1 MMRRLLIVLA
11 IFALTGCEPYRFSM
25 GEGNV
30 IGAKIRSPLHTVDK
44 GKFRA
49 TVRDTGIIS
58 FGRYGVT
65 QFHTTFQLRLDRGEG
80 AILSSRGMVR
90 DHIFDRGISLRFDR
104 DGVEIDS
111 SGKPLRTIA
120 GVGFAQDSLLD
131 VHVFSDAHI
140 FQVVADCDT
149 LIRMRYLR
157 SMEPDEMLLQALPN
171 SEVTMINPVWEYLP
185 WFD

>member
-1 MMRRLLIVLA
+1 MKHTVTGLLLLLLV
-11 IFALTGCEPYRFSM
+11 GCGDPYRFSM
-25 GEGNV
+25 GEGNF
-30 IGAKIRSPLHTVDK
+30 IGAKIRSPLSSVTK
-44 GKFRA
+44 GKS
-49 TVRDTGIIS
+49 VVQLRDTGMIS

-65 QFHTTFQLRLDRGEG
+65 QFHTTFFLRLDQGEG
-80 AILSSRGMVR
+80 ARLSARGMIR
-90 DHIFDRGISLRFDR
+90 DEIIDRGITLTFDR
-104 DGVEIDS
+104 NGVVIDS
-111 SGKPLRTIA
+111 SGKRLVERK

-131 VHVFSDAHI
+131 VHVYSDAQI

-171 SEVTMINPVWEYLP
+171 STVTMINPVWEYLP